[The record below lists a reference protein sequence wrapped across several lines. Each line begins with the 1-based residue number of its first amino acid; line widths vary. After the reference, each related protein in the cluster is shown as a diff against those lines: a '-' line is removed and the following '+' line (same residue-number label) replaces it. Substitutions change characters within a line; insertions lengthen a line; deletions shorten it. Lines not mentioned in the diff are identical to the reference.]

1 MNLRDKLGI
10 FVLTKEE
17 QRTIAFIV
25 LMVVLGLLTKHYRN
39 QHAERV
45 RAPNEITQPATSP
58 AQGP

>member
-1 MNLRDKLGI
+1 M

-39 QHAERV
+39 QHAERA
-45 RAPNEITQPATSP
+45 RAPNEITQPAANP